1 MKNNND
7 MTKFIENVRDRAKV
21 FVSKD
26 QASQTN
32 LAKQAGISGAALS
45 QFLTGKYPGNEEN
58 IANKIA
64 PVLEASAAR
73 ANSTTTVKEP
83 DVVETAI
90 MREIMFGLQYASD
103 RNDTIVIYGAP
114 GIGKTVA
121 IEKYVRA
128 NPTVISFTASP
139 NIRNGRDV
147 MEELL
152 EAMNKNVV
160 GRNKLLEK
168 AIINALDASNRM
180 IIIDEAHFMRL
191 SALETLRRICDA
203 TKCPLVLVGNPQI
216 MEIIT
221 EKNKTITG
229 QFFSRSVRFA
239 LDSEIQRQDV
249 ESIVQQ
255 NGLNLADSCLAEL
268 HKIANQIGALRV
280 MTKLFLFAW
289 TLATRKQENISL
301 DHIMAAKKVI
311 VTA

>member
-1 MKNNND
+1 MENANTIERYIQDTRDKANA
-7 MTKFIENVRDRAKV
+7 FIAEGKTT
-21 FVSKD
+21 
-26 QASQTN
+26 QTN

-45 QFLTGKYPGNEEN
+45 QFLTESYAGSNEN
-58 IANKIA
+58 IARKIL
-64 PVLEASAAR
+64 PVLDASEAR
-73 ANSTTTVKEP
+73 ANSVTTVKEP

-121 IEKYVRA
+121 IEKYVKA
-128 NPTVISFTASP
+128 NPTVIAFTASP

-168 AIINALDASNRM
+168 AIINALDGSNRM

-203 TKCPLVLVGNPQI
+203 TRCPLVLVGNPQI

-239 LDSEIQRQDV
+239 LDSEIQMQDV
-249 ESIVQQ
+249 ERIVQQ
-255 NGLNLADSCLAEL
+255 NGVSLADSCLSEL